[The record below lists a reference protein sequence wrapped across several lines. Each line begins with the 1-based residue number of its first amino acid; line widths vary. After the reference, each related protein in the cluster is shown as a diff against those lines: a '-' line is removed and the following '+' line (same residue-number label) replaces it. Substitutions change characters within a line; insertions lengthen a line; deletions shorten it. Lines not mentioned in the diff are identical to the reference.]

1 MLKEIINQNAN
12 NAKQKLQ
19 EEIRAQKAFI
29 KLKEEMF
36 YNSLISNP
44 NNYSIR
50 EQATF
55 LASCRGTLDELELA
69 LFTLEKEFPSLP
81 SYEELAAEF
90 ADLDSCNWEDEML

>member
-1 MLKEIINQNAN
+1 MLKDIMTQNAN